1 MYEKFV
7 ISNKDLEQF
16 NVCYNDE
23 IICDRD
29 IVAVPGE
36 LAILHYELSKDY
48 GIYEGIDAEGYHVM
62 RYLNGRATRV
72 NPREGWTCVARVIAV
87 FRKRLGR
94 YEDVKRDIIDSARF
108 RKVSPTLM
116 PSSIP
121 VPVSELGVF
130 VEHDRVWTT
139 SRDVAE
145 KFEKNHRDV
154 IRSVKNLDCSE
165 DFRARNFALT
175 SQTVAMPN
183 GATRNDPMYLMTRDG
198 FTFLAMG
205 FTGAKAARFKE
216 AYIAEFNRMEE
227 KLYRRRFCGAAQKQE
242 NAVMELPLDR
252 TTFSPV
258 VSYEQEYKDLVR
270 KYECEKK
277 RASTAIG
284 NLRTSRSSE
293 EKLRHQLNKALD
305 VIAKMASK

>member
-7 ISNKDLEQF
+7 ISDKDLEQF

-29 IVAVPGE
+29 LVAVPGE
-36 LAILHYELSKDY
+36 LAILYYELSKDY

-72 NPREGWTCVARVIAV
+72 NPREGWTCIARVIAV

-94 YEDVKRDIIDSARF
+94 YEDVKGDIIVSARF
-108 RKVSPTLM
+108 RKVSTTLM
-116 PSSIP
+116 PNSIP
-121 VPVSELGVF
+121 VSVSRLGVF
-130 VEHDRVWTT
+130 ASGEKIWVS

-145 KFEKNHRDV
+145 KFGKPHNDVLKN
-154 IRSVKNLDCSE
+154 IRRLDCSAE
-165 DFRARNFALT
+165 FTAGNFSL
-175 SQTVAMPN
+175 SEYK
-183 GATRNDPMYLMTRDG
+183 DPTGRTLPQYLMTRDG

-227 KLYRRRFCGAAQKQE
+227 ELYKRRYCALPANTGFSPLTQREATALATAAAASKREQATRRR
-242 NAVMELPLDR
+242 L
-252 TTFSPV
+252 
-258 VSYEQEYKDLVR
+258 Y
-270 KYECEKK
+270 
-277 RASTAIG
+277 
-284 NLRTSRSSE
+284 
-293 EKLRHQLNKALD
+293 KALD
-305 VIAKMASK
+305 TIERLQRRIEAEKG